1 MTKQICSDFEVLEYK
16 NATINEIRENLIPI
30 TETLCRFNPVRFLF
44 CVGQADFVSKNKDL
58 DGIKNDVQRL
68 KNDLTTMGTVSVHF
82 IEIPF
87 FPCVSKFPRDK
98 YNIPLDKTAS
108 LFSNNLWIRDMNTE
122 HSYPYDNTPSLSSDG
137 ISKEP
142 WGNILFGTSM

>member
-1 MTKQICSDFEVLEYK
+1 MLARQI
-16 NATINEIRENLIPI
+16 
-30 TETLCRFNPVRFLF
+30 LF
-44 CVGQADFVSKNKDL
+44 SKNKDL

-108 LFSNNLWIRDMNTE
+108 LFSYNLWIRDMNTE
-122 HSYPYDNTPSLSSDG
+122 HSYPYDNTPFHLFSISIQKKEG
-137 ISKEP
+137 IVTFRE
-142 WGNILFGTSM
+142 LYRVF